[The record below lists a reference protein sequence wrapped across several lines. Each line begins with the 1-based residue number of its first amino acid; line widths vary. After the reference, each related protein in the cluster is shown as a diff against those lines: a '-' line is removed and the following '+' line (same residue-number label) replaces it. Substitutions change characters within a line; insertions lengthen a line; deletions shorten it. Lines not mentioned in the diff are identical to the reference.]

1 MSAPSPRTATQA
13 EGCMLALLCLSRAA
27 SYGSSPYASCTSSE
41 VRAGDDPL
49 AERTILLRRREA
61 GAHTHKRRHDGLG
74 QPVRRR
80 TRRPCACRRPRHL
93 LRAAQACRRHARGKP
108 FSGPRRD
115 AGALRPRPRSLRC
128 GSALRTTALRAIPI
142 RAPSARP
149 TAIRPT
155 ATCTATHTWLG
166 LALGLPPPHS
176 NPLTLTLSLT

>member
-1 MSAPSPRTATQA
+1 MTPPRNLRSAVSAPSPRTATQA

-115 AGALRPRPRSLRC
+115 AGALRPRPSSLRC
-128 GSALRTTALRAIPI
+128 GSALRTTALRAAKPI
-142 RAPSARP
+142 RVHLHALRLYALRPHAPRP
-149 TAIRPT
+149 TPG
-155 ATCTATHTWLG
+155 WG
-166 LALGLPPPHS
+166 
-176 NPLTLTLSLT
+176 